1 MLYVKTIINITTK
14 YRFTSSVLRHKFFGM
29 FSISNVRLISKLTC
43 VNLRST
49 ENLLIN
55 KIDNGNRQNANDMCA
70 HKKLDSGS
78 KFPKV
83 VCSKSVTFPARVPKI
98 QHQ

>member
-1 MLYVKTIINITTK
+1 MLYVKIIKNITTK
-14 YRFTSSVLRHKFFGM
+14 YRFTSSVLRHKFFGI
-29 FSISNVRLISKLTC
+29 FSISNVRLISRLSC
-43 VNLRST
+43 VNLKST

-55 KIDNGNRQNANDMCA
+55 KIDNGNRKNANDMCA
-70 HKKLDSGS
+70 HKKLESAS

-83 VCSKSVTFPARVPKI
+83 VCSKSVSFPARLPTI